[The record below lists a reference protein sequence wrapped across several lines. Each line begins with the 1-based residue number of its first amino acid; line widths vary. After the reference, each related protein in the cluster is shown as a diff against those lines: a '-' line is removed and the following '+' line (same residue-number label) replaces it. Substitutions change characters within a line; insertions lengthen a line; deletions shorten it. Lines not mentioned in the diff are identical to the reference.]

1 MIAFDAAYA
10 TATPSSVAS
19 LIPRMVCLSAA
30 DLPRLSFLSVMM
42 FTDAE
47 VTVKQLKEKV
57 KELDEK
63 LESTAQVH
71 SNFFSHL

>member
-1 MIAFDAAYA
+1 
-10 TATPSSVAS
+10 
-19 LIPRMVCLSAA
+19 
-30 DLPRLSFLSVMM
+30 MM

-71 SNFFSHL
+71 SKIFSHL

>member
-1 MIAFDAAYA
+1 LAF
-10 TATPSSVAS
+10 V
-19 LIPRMVCLSAA
+19 
-30 DLPRLSFLSVMM
+30 
-42 FTDAE
+42 DAE

-71 SNFFSHL
+71 